1 MTITPVC
8 SQCGN
13 ENTYRDRDNFVCIDC
28 GHEWLIQQAAEIND
42 EKVIK
47 DFNGNILADG
57 DAVVLIKDLKV
68 KGSSITLKMGTK
80 VKSIR
85 LVDGDHEVDCKTDMG
100 QFMLKACFLKKA

>member
-1 MTITPVC
+1 MTTTPVC

-57 DAVVLIKDLKV
+57 DAVCLLKTLRLKV
-68 KGSSITLKMGTK
+68 HLLPLKWVRKLRVSGWSMVTMK
-80 VKSIR
+80 WIVKLTWANS
-85 LVDGDHEVDCKTDMG
+85 C
-100 QFMLKACFLKKA
+100 